1 MHRLRSRRVFLNNMK
16 IPFFSKIA
24 LLGFAI
30 GVASLTAASAQDANT
45 DTSTEHQWHHDSVL
59 TADEQAELKKD
70 REQVF
75 TVNPDLK
82 TEGKDLWEQRKTMK
96 DASDED
102 KQAFREKMHAYK
114 AKLDAAIEGVDS
126 NAAALIAKLDA
137 AHHHHHDAGSDS
149 SSSNQ

>member
-1 MHRLRSRRVFLNNMK
+1 MK

-24 LLGFAI
+24 LLGFAF
-30 GVASLTAASAQDANT
+30 GVAGLTATWAQDANT

-75 TVNPDLK
+75 TANPDLK

-96 DASDED
+96 DASEED
-102 KQAFREKMHAYK
+102 KQAFHEKMHAYK

-137 AHHHHHDAGSDS
+137 AHHHHDAGSDS
-149 SSSNQ
+149 GSSNQ